1 MPPAPGRFF
10 PLPALALLLFG
21 VMLVSVREILAPLV
35 VFPLILLVLW
45 PLRKRPDIRRIL
57 VASAA
62 LLVAWF
68 FYRYS
73 ALLGPFLLA
82 FILAYL
88 FAPVV
93 AWVESRGA
101 RRSMAILGAVLP
113 IIVLLVVLVS
123 VTLPQMWDQTGQ
135 LVDRLPQFGE
145 KLIGVLEGVRD
156 RALTIRFLNDDQR
169 LWLQNLSPEQLGR
182 MLQDNG
188 DTIMR
193 RAWNWGW
200 SLIKH
205 LWSVLGLLGYLV
217 VTPVVT
223 YYLLRD
229 WKSMLERLE
238 SLMPPGKR
246 GEWVAFLGRYDK
258 ALGGFIRGQ
267 LIEAAIV
274 AILTT
279 AGLMLLGVPNA
290 LLLGVTSG
298 IFNIIPYVGIVLSA
312 VPALVVALTMADPIG
327 GLWRVVLVY
336 GVVQFIDGSI
346 TGPKIVGDSS
356 GLHPL
361 SIMLALTIGG
371 AVLGF
376 VGLVLAVPIA
386 ILVKMV
392 GQQVL
397 TAYQKS
403 PDFAATPGPSVP

>member
-1 MPPAPGRFF
+1 MPPAPRRFF

-45 PLRKRPDIRRIL
+45 PLRTRPDIRRIL
-57 VASAA
+57 VASTA
-62 LLVAWF
+62 LLVTWF
-68 FYRYS
+68 FYHYS
-73 ALLGPFLLA
+73 GLLGPFLLA

-93 AWVESRGA
+93 AWVEARGA
-101 RRSMAILGAVLP
+101 RRGLAILGAVLP

-123 VTLPQMWDQTGQ
+123 VTLPQIWDQTGQ

-145 KLIGVLEGVRD
+145 KLIGALEGVRD

-205 LWSVLGLLGYLV
+205 LWSVIGLLGYLV

-229 WKSMLERLE
+229 WKTMLSRLE
-238 SLMPPGKR
+238 SLIPPTRR
-246 GEWVAFLGRYDK
+246 GEAVSFLQRYDK

-267 LIEAAIV
+267 LIEATIV
-274 AILTT
+274 GILTT
-279 AGLMLLGVPNA
+279 IGLMLLGVPNA

-312 VPALVVALTMADPIG
+312 VPALVVALTMADPVG

-346 TGPKIVGDSS
+346 TGPKIAGDST

-371 AVLGF
+371 ALLGF

-392 GQQVL
+392 GQRVL
-397 TAYQKS
+397 TTYQES
-403 PDFAATPGPSVP
+403 PAFVASPGPTVP